1 MMGNWRLVVYP
12 EAVTQD
18 ADAAP
23 QPAAGRDL
31 IEQGLARMSAHGA
44 RATPAR
50 RQLLG
55 ALVENPGHSS
65 AEGLAACVQAR
76 APDVNLSTIYRNLD
90 ELERLNVVDR
100 TRLGYGPATYHLA
113 SATHGHLVCERCS
126 SMTEVP
132 DEIFGDLTEIAR
144 SRYGFTVE
152 PHRFAVIGLCSAC
165 Q

>member
-1 MMGNWRLVVYP
+1 MGNWRPVVYP

-18 ADAAP
+18 DRAAP

-31 IEQGLARMSAHGA
+31 IEQVLARMRAHGG

-50 RQLLG
+50 RLLLA

-65 AEGLAACVQAR
+65 AEELAAHVQAR
-76 APDVNLSTIYRNLD
+76 APDVYKSTIYRNLD

-100 TRLGYGPATYHLA
+100 TRLGHGPATYHLA

-132 DEIFGDLTEIAR
+132 DEIFAGLTETAR
-144 SRYGFTVE
+144 TRYGFTIE

>member
-31 IEQGLARMSAHGA
+31 IEQGLARMRAHGA

-50 RQLLG
+50 RLLLG

-65 AEGLAACVQAR
+65 AEELAACVQAR

-113 SATHGHLVCERCS
+113 SAHPWPPRLRTVQLDDRSPGR
-126 SMTEVP
+126 
-132 DEIFGDLTEIAR
+132 DLR
-144 SRYGFTVE
+144 R
-152 PHRFAVIGLCSAC
+152 PHRNSPVPLRIHRRAAPLRCNRPVLCMP
-165 Q
+165 

>member
-144 SRYGFTVE
+144 SR
-152 PHRFAVIGLCSAC
+152 
-165 Q
+165 